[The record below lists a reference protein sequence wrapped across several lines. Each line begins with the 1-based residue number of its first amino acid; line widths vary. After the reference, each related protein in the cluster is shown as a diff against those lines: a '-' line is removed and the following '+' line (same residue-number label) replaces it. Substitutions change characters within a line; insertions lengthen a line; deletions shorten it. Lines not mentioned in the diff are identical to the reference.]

1 MEVLALQNAI
11 SVLNDGP
18 VHETT
23 TVLVKST
30 QLQTLTFILF
40 YQIHKTA
47 WYWKLFLSLFK
58 EIATAGNENNLSSQV
73 LPFSTCCLCRVKRNI
88 THSNYYYWSL
98 LYSAILRSFEQTH
111 CTRMWFY
118 MSEQLF
124 YSAFF
129 EYPPKWCIY
138 SYALVVHALKS
149 K

>member
-47 WYWKLFLSLFK
+47 
-58 EIATAGNENNLSSQV
+58 
-73 LPFSTCCLCRVKRNI
+73 
-88 THSNYYYWSL
+88 
-98 LYSAILRSFEQTH
+98 
-111 CTRMWFY
+111 
-118 MSEQLF
+118 
-124 YSAFF
+124 
-129 EYPPKWCIY
+129 
-138 SYALVVHALKS
+138 
-149 K
+149 